1 MGAVFSAP
9 YFVLGAATGAVCEC
23 GPNKRLAFHLP
34 RKEKCEK
41 CRLKSLELNQRAC
54 SELAEAHNPETRL
67 AWERARA
74 QAAALGIARSE
85 LYPTLVAAALSG
97 VTRSQTYQ

>member
-1 MGAVFSAP
+1 MR
-9 YFVLGAATGAVCEC
+9 YWR
-23 GPNKRLAFHLP
+23 PNKRLAFHLP

-41 CRLKSLELNQRAC
+41 CRLESLELNQRAC